1 MTNRMHSRASWRTF
15 PSPVMAAATLA
26 LLFVGILSGCSGT
39 EESGV
44 LGREVQY
51 TYDGTTMKG
60 YLAYDGS
67 SEAKRPGVLV
77 VHEWWGHNEYA
88 RQRAR
93 QLAELGYVALAV
105 DMYGDGK
112 QAGHPEDAGKFASQV
127 MSNMDVMQGRML
139 AAEQFLTS
147 SEVCDSTKIA
157 AIGYCFGGGVVLQAA
172 RMGMDLDGVV
182 SFHGSLGTASPA
194 QYGTVIAKVL
204 VLNGGDDPFVTEA
217 QIEQFKAE
225 MDAAGVD
232 YTFISYPGAVHAF
245 TNPAADS
252 LGARFNLPLAYN
264 KAADEQSWEEMKK
277 FLTVVFQ

>member
-1 MTNRMHSRASWRTF
+1 MTNRLHPGASWRTL
-15 PSPVMAAATLA
+15 PTPAIAAALT

-39 EESGV
+39 QERGV
-44 LGREVQY
+44 VGRDVQY

-67 SEAKRPGVLV
+67 FEAKRPGVLV

-127 MSNMDVMQGRML
+127 MSNMNIMQGRLL
-139 AAEQFLTS
+139 AAKHLLMSTEQ
-147 SEVCDSTKIA
+147 CDSTRIA

-194 QYGTVIAKVL
+194 QYGTVIAKIL
-204 VLNGGDDPFVTEA
+204 VLNGADDPFVTKE
-217 QIEQFKAE
+217 QITQFKAE

-232 YTFISYPGAVHAF
+232 YTFINYPGAKHAF

-264 KAADEQSWEEMKK
+264 KSADEQSWEEMKK
-277 FLTVVFQ
+277 FLRAVFQ